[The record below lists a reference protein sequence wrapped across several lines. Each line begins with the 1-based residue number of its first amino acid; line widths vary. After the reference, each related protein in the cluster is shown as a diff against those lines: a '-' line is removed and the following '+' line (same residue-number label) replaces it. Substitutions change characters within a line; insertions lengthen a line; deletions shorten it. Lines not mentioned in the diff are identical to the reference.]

1 MKKKYVRSYSPRRKA
16 TPKKV
21 KVVEVKK
28 PKEKRI
34 KTPAELEKARQEQLE
49 KRRVRDRLR
58 RALNNAD
65 RLSGTLTDGE
75 RAVQE
80 IENGSRVEH
89 HSRAP
94 RAFTEDR
101 NKGAIDSTV
110 FDHGIDPDQIEHE
123 HLLESPYQGKVFEKS
138 NPDATAIPFDFPT
151 CDCEDG
157 EECEVCL
164 AQVDVEAIP
173 SCHIKDKVP
182 LPPVNGIQQFKVK
195 IPVVIAE
202 TLDRAVG

>member
-1 MKKKYVRSYSPRRKA
+1 MKKKYVRSYFPRHKA

-28 PKEKRI
+28 PK
-34 KTPAELEKARQEQLE
+34 TPAELEKIRLERLE

-58 RALNNAD
+58 RSLNNAD
-65 RLSGTLTDGE
+65 RLSGTLTDSE
-75 RAVQE
+75 RVVQD

-89 HSRAP
+89 YCCAP

-101 NKGAIDSTV
+101 NKGAVDLER

-123 HLLESPYQGKVFEKS
+123 HLLESPYRGKVFEKS
-138 NPDATAIPFDFPT
+138 NPDATVVPFEFPS

-164 AQVDVEAIP
+164 AQADVEAIP
-173 SCHIKDKVP
+173 SCHIKEKTEISP
-182 LPPVNGIQQFKVK
+182 INGIQQFRVK
-195 IPVVIAE
+195 IPVAIAE
-202 TLDRAVG
+202 ALDRAVG